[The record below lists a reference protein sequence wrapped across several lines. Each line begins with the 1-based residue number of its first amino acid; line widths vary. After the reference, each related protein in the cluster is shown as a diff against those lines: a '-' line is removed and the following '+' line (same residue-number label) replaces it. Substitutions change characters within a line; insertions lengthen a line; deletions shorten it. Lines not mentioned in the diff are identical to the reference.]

1 MNEKEQWVAAFQ
13 EAMGR
18 NPSPREFMDG
28 KAAGFSLDSLP
39 ASTPQA
45 FDESVDRVEGGSK
58 VENVE
63 SDGQAGAQTGR
74 MPVEEAQTGRV
85 DEPTGRIPTPQSA
98 TQAETTV
105 LPPVTAAAVQTA
117 PAPAVMPA
125 RIPPQNQAASAS
137 ATATSATATK
147 KKMPVWGKVLIAVFA
162 FLVVAF
168 IVFYFIGS
176 QYFSRQS
183 VVNRYIEASHQGPQ
197 AVLKYQVWAD
207 DNRGISP
214 ADLAYADQGKIQMPT
229 QKEVFEGSAMRNVG
243 HTLLIF
249 PDWKVV
255 VKPASATLKTNTSGL
270 DLTINGHKVGTSQSS
285 SYQKTFSHLYPGTY
299 VFAASGKVNNQDIN
313 VSTSK
318 DLTAGNQEIRL
329 AVRYISFDVLS
340 NLSDGDLYVGGQKV
354 STLSDGTGSVT
365 KLPVAE
371 SADVYVRKSFADGT
385 SVKTKTTKASDISD
399 GETVYLNAAHIL
411 DRDTANDLMT
421 KAHGMLQYYADNQT
435 TASDLDDVFLGGT
448 SNKFYSDVKNNID
461 LNMTNA
467 KNRKA
472 DSITFSDVN
481 VTKVTQT
488 GKNTYKVDFTLKE
501 DFYYSYNS
509 DDDNSGDIIENLTWS
524 ANVKYVGG
532 SSSDDENGTAY
543 VSDFRVVSPN
553 GNGKVTHTENTIE

>member
-1 MNEKEQWVAAFQ
+1 MSEKEQWVAAFQ

-18 NPSPREFMDG
+18 NPSPQEFMDG

-39 ASTPQA
+39 ASVSQA
-45 FDESVDRVEGGSK
+45 PGESVGN
-58 VENVE
+58 VEN
-63 SDGQAGAQTGR
+63 DGQAGTQTGR
-74 MPVEEAQTGRV
+74 IAVEEGQTGRI
-85 DEPTGRIPTPQSA
+85 DEPTGRIATPWPA
-98 TQAETTV
+98 TQAETAV
-105 LPPVTAAAVQTA
+105 LPPVTTPAVPIA
-117 PAPAVMPA
+117 PAPVVMPA
-125 RIPPQNQAASAS
+125 QIPPQNQASSAS
-137 ATATSATATK
+137 ATSASATT

-168 IVFYFIGS
+168 IVFYFVGS

-183 VVNRYIEASHQGPQ
+183 VVNRYIEASHQGPR
-197 AVLKYQVWAD
+197 AALKYQVWAD
-207 DNRGISP
+207 DNQEISP
-214 ADLAYADQGKIQMPT
+214 TDLAYADQGKIQMPS
-229 QKEVFEGSAMRNVG
+229 QKEVFEGSAMRDVG
-243 HTLLIF
+243 HKLLLF

-318 DLTAGNQEIRL
+318 DLTAGNREIRL
-329 AVRYISFDVLS
+329 AVRYISFDVIS

-354 STLSDGTGSVT
+354 GTLSDGTGSVT

-371 SADVYVRKSFADGT
+371 SADVYVRKSFSDGT
-385 SVKTKTTKASDISD
+385 SVKTKTTKVSDISD

-435 TASDLDDVFLGGT
+435 TASDLDEVFLGGT

-472 DSITFSDVN
+472 DSITFSEVN

-488 GKNTYKVDFTLKE
+488 GKNTYKVDFTVKE

-509 DDDNSGDIIENLTWS
+509 DDDSSGDIIQNLTWS
-524 ANVKYVGG
+524 ADVKYVGG
-532 SSSDDENGTAY
+532 SSSDDENDTAY

-553 GNGKVTHTENTIE
+553 GNGKVTHTENTIK